1 MNYETLNKKVFD
13 LTVTTTKQLSYLE
26 NDLVQKTIASKISEK
41 AIVIWETFNSIKDIQ
56 DTDTK
61 IYKIEFIIRSLD
73 LYYYDMQI
81 LISSISQSDIKSS
94 LIELGEKANELKNEF
109 SELLEQIKTEM
120 REAKLQK
127 KRKRFPY
134 LGIYSLIVFVI
145 SVIFFQLTEGKLFA
159 YMVFLSIVGIVI
171 QILITFFRTDD

>member
-26 NDLVQKTIASKISEK
+26 NDLVQKTIASKISGK
-41 AIVIWETFNSIKDIQ
+41 AIVIWNNLILLKTFKIQ
-56 DTDTK
+56 ILK
-61 IYKIEFIIRSLD
+61 FYKIEFIIRSSRLI
-73 LYYYDMQI
+73 LLRYAI

-171 QILITFFRTDD
+171 QY